1 MWKQCNGYSA
11 DDSRGVSRDEIKAGD
26 EGSPDKTEEPGLWTR
41 RHQDPLRLQHDHS
54 VENQEQR
61 MDPSG
66 NQSGRSQDRGRCR
79 PGIGTGEREHAACNL
94 QEIGQWQGSEQLSQS
109 SGKMRN

>member
-1 MWKQCNGYSA
+1 MVMGRNEVEAGNEGG
-11 DDSRGVSRDEIKAGD
+11 DDEA
-26 EGSPDKTEEPGLWTR
+26 EEPGLWPR
-41 RHQDPLRLQHDHS
+41 RNKDPLRLQHDHS

-94 QEIGQWQGSEQLSQS
+94 QEVKS
-109 SGKMRN
+109 